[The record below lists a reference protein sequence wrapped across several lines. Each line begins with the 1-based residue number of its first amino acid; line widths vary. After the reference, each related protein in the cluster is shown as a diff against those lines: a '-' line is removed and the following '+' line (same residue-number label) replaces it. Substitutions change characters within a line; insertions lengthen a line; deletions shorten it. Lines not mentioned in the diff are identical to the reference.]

1 MEKLIHIYYIKSA
14 ISEDKKIKF
23 LKLKDLCV
31 RLEDVSI
38 KSCNEETLNRMFVKE
53 HIVNSPYS
61 DEMTLLKFAEKLT
74 ALRKIYGDNKILK
87 II

>member
-23 LKLKDLCV
+23 LRLKDLCV
-31 RLEDVSI
+31 QLDDISI
-38 KSCNEETLNRMFVKE
+38 KSCNKDVLNKMFIKE

-61 DEMTLLKFAEKLT
+61 DEMTLIKFAEKLT
-74 ALRKIYGDNKILK
+74 ALRKIYGDNKILE

>member
-38 KSCNEETLNRMFVKE
+38 KSCNEEILNRMFVKE

-74 ALRKIYGDNKILK
+74 ALRKIYGDNKILE